1 MQLLTVMG
9 NPDLTGEWLNGLY
22 CSSWFL
28 GYHRWR
34 EDLAPVADQGYSESC
49 VQYRFGCQVCFLTA
63 VPGSQG
69 RNGLLCS
76 YGRCC
81 VSYFL
86 LGLWGNASCAFYF
99 CSQLNKDKLKSLNFW
114 TLKKKKSKAFKDW
127 LSFLFNLV
135 LENVEWG
142 GTYKISVCIK

>member
-1 MQLLTVMG
+1 MQLLTVNGKSRSHWRMA
-9 NPDLTGEWLNGLY
+9 EWLVLSQLILRVPLLERGL
-22 CSSWFL
+22 SS
-28 GYHRWR
+28 
-34 EDLAPVADQGYSESC
+34 SC
-49 VQYRFGCQVCFLTA
+49 R
-63 VPGSQG
+63 S
-69 RNGLLCS
+69 GLLRKLCAVQIWMS
-76 YGRCC
+76 SVFSCCCAGISGKKWSLVFSWECC

-99 CSQLNKDKLKSLNFW
+99 CSQLHKDKLKSLNFW